1 MLRRLRI
8 KFVAVVM
15 VIVTAML
22 CLIFGMVYRYTADSL
37 AAESVSMM
45 QSVSSGPPQ
54 MGPPG
59 GRPGQVRLP
68 HFSVQVGPDGE
79 MWAVGEGPYDLTDR
93 EFLKTVVEAALAA
106 GGETGALKE
115 HGLRF
120 LRAEAPVG
128 QRLIF
133 ADMSSELAALASLG
147 RICVFTGILCFAVFF
162 GVSILLAVW
171 MVRPVEQAWKQ
182 QRQFVADA
190 SHELKTPLAVIMA
203 NAELLQPREEGGG
216 RQAGP
221 PERILTVA
229 RQMRELVER
238 LLDLARGDSGQSKA
252 AFVRLD
258 LSELAER
265 AALPFEPILFEK
277 GMELS
282 GQVQPGVFVDG
293 DSRQLEQ
300 VVGILLDN
308 AGKYAAGPGTVELT
322 LRQTDRRRCL
332 LSVSNPCEAMDR
344 EELKNIFKRFYRA
357 DKARSRDGSFGL
369 GLAIAEGIVTEHRG
383 RIWAEWH
390 NGRITFW
397 VELPARTPGTAPGGP
412 RRGPAA

>member
-15 VIVTAML
+15 VIVTATL
-22 CLIFGMVYRYTADSL
+22 CLIFSMVYRYTADSL

-59 GRPGQVRLP
+59 SRPGQVRLP

-79 MWAVGEGPYDLTDR
+79 MWAIGEGPYDLTDR
-93 EFLKTVVEAALAA
+93 EFLKTVVEAALAV

-115 HGLRF
+115 YGLRF
-120 LRAEAPVG
+120 LRAETPVG
-128 QRLIF
+128 QRLVF
-133 ADMSSELAALASLG
+133 ADMSSELAALSSLA
-147 RICVFTGILCFAVFF
+147 RVCIFTGILCFAVLF
-162 GVSILLAVW
+162 GVSILLARWIVG
-171 MVRPVEQAWKQ
+171 PVDRAWRQ

-203 NAELLQPREEGGG
+203 NAELLQPQEGGG
-216 RQAGP
+216 ERGGGP
-221 PERILTVA
+221 PGRILTMA

-238 LLDLARGDSGQSKA
+238 LLELARADSGQSKA
-252 AFVRLD
+252 AFARLD
-258 LSELAER
+258 LSELVER
-265 AALPFEPILFEK
+265 TALPFEPILFEK
-277 GMELS
+277 GLELS

-300 VVGILLDN
+300 MVGILLDN
-308 AGKYAAGPGTVELT
+308 AGKYAAGPGTVELS
-322 LRQTDRRRCL
+322 LRQTDKRRCL
-332 LSVSNPCEAMDR
+332 LSVSNACEAMDR

-369 GLAIAEGIVTEHRG
+369 GLAIAESIVTEHKG
-383 RIWAEWH
+383 RAWAEW
-390 NGRITFW
+390 NSGRITFLI
-397 VELPARTPGTAPGGP
+397 ELPAKTTGRQTIKQEVQE
-412 RRGPAA
+412 